1 MSLLLLWY
9 VAVYTMWLRGHL
21 DLKRRQ
27 GDEAP
32 ARYQAVLDLAEA
44 LNHELAGVDEA
55 PKVLTNQQLDRCIS
69 KQLNGGRVVVQ
80 TRPPLGKEYKLL
92 KGAWSWIKREKWCL
106 ALAVLAS
113 LVQAMAPWVLPLALF
128 APFSLSVILA
138 LVIGRTRKSRE
149 LIGILGLILSL
160 ILMASVGP
168 VLPAR
173 AWGGS

>member
-1 MSLLLLWY
+1 MQLFIVMSLLLLWY

-69 KQLNGGRVVVQ
+69 KQLNGAG
-80 TRPPLGKEYKLL
+80 
-92 KGAWSWIKREKWCL
+92 
-106 ALAVLAS
+106 
-113 LVQAMAPWVLPLALF
+113 
-128 APFSLSVILA
+128 LSCKP
-138 LVIGRTRKSRE
+138 GH
-149 LIGILGLILSL
+149 
-160 ILMASVGP
+160 P
-168 VLPAR
+168 
-173 AWGGS
+173 